1 MLEQAVED
9 GELSEF
15 VTMLWDV
22 TEEEREWEY
31 FLAKVFDKSFDEFRK
46 SMKPQAPVSRR
57 ELENTVK
64 DSWGL
69 LDAFVPE
76 E

>member
-31 FLAKVFDKSFDEFRK
+31 FLAKVFDKFR
-46 SMKPQAPVSRR
+46 
-57 ELENTVK
+57 
-64 DSWGL
+64 
-69 LDAFVPE
+69 
-76 E
+76 

>member
-22 TEEEREWEY
+22 TEEERNGHISLPKY
-31 FLAKVFDKSFDEFRK
+31 STNLST
-46 SMKPQAPVSRR
+46 SSGNLMKPQAPVSRR